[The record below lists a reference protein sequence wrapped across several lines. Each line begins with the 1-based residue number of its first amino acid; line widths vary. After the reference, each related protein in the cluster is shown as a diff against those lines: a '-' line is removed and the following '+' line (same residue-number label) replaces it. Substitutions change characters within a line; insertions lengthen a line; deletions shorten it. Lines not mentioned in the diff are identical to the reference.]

1 MAEPGRTLDNREAAR
16 LLFGVAS
23 LLESQGANA
32 YRVGAYRRA
41 AIGML
46 SLPAPAQ
53 QYLDPDGELA
63 LPWLGPRLRRKLGE
77 LVRRGRMQFHDDLLE
92 ELPRPFREL
101 IGVPGIGPK
110 TAARLMHELGILG
123 VADLVRAAEQGRLR
137 QLRGIGPAREA
148 QFRRAAAAAAG
159 PGSRAA

>member
-1 MAEPGRTLDNREAAR
+1 MEQAGIDNREAAR
-16 LLFGVAS
+16 LLFAVAS
-23 LLESQGANA
+23 LLESQGANR
-32 YRVGAYRRA
+32 YRVAAYRRA

-46 SLPAPAQ
+46 SLSAPAR
-53 QYLDPDGELA
+53 QYLDQDGDLA

-77 LVRRGRMQFHDDLLE
+77 LVRRGRMQFHADLLE
-92 ELPRPFREL
+92 ELPRPCREL

-110 TAARLMHELGILG
+110 TAARLMHELGIFG
-123 VADLVRAAEQGRLR
+123 VDDLARAAEQGRLR

-159 PGSRAA
+159 AGSRAA